1 VETSGLTFSPT
12 QLVIEVG
19 DTVVWRNSGG
29 GVHNV
34 NGSTATYPS
43 NPQGFTNGAPS
54 GTNWEFRHVF
64 TLPGTYTYQCD
75 VHATLN
81 MIGFVTVNAPS
92 MGGGNLV
99 ISEIM
104 YNPPESGTDIYEYIE
119 LYNNGTNAVN
129 LLGYSF
135 TSGVEY
141 TFENGYNLGAGEYV
155 IFAVDAAAFEAA
167 FGIPAIQWTSGGLS
181 NNGELI
187 AFSDPDGNVVD
198 EVNFDDSFPWPTAE
212 ADGGGASLVLCDF
225 DADNND
231 GANWQ
236 AASTGTGVISE
247 AIEIFANPG
256 AASQCVDG
264 ATVRFLTTSVEVS
277 ETIGTVTLQVEI
289 RDAGAGTFTVNVG
302 YDAASTAT
310 LGADGS
316 YAPTSLT
323 FNTGAAVDTLDVT
336 ITIVNDAA
344 AEVLESFILRL
355 ENPSNNLAINGVG
368 SSSTVLIADDDT
380 FIPSVVIT
388 EIMYNPPGTD
398 TQYEYLELY
407 NNDDVAVNLEG
418 YAFTQGIVH
427 TFPAVTLQPGE
438 YLAVAVDSVSLFAA
452 FGVEALQ
459 WTSGALNNGGETLEL
474 RDAQGNVVDVVA
486 YSNQAPWATTANGN
500 GPALVLCDP
509 SADNNDSANWIAA
522 VQPTGVFLN
531 GTAVLGSPGAF
542 NDCTP
547 PAPQGYTSYPIGQV
561 TGVNADGVADSLGVR
576 VQLTGVVYGVN
587 LRPNGLQFTL
597 IDGSNDGIGAFSNA
611 NNFGYTVAEGDA
623 VTILGT
629 VGQFNGLTQV
639 NLDTVILNSAGN
651 TLFNPTAI
659 TALGEADES
668 QLVQLTNVTITDV
681 QVAGGLNVTVTDG
694 VGNTNLVRINFN
706 TNINEAFITG
716 LGGATLSIT
725 GIGGQFDSSSPFTEG
740 YQLTPRY
747 QADIDVVSSTGEP
760 AWAAGVRVFPNPAQ
774 ERLYLATD
782 TELTQVRI
790 VNALGQVVM
799 QTQGATTEL
808 SVQHLPAGTYLLE
821 MWQHSERVVRR
832 WVKQ

>member
-1 VETSGLTFSPT
+1 MRFFTTLVALLLVVAVAQGQIRHTVETT
-12 QLVIEVG
+12 
-19 DTVVWRNSGG
+19 GG
-29 GVHNV
+29 
-34 NGSTATYPS
+34 A
-43 NPQGFTNGAPS
+43 
-54 GTNWEFRHVF
+54 
-64 TLPGTYTYQCD
+64 
-75 VHATLN
+75 
-81 MIGFVTVNAPS
+81 
-92 MGGGNLV
+92 NLV
-99 ISEIM
+99 ITEIM

-129 LLGYSF
+129 LQGYGFSA
-135 TSGVEY
+135 GVVY
-141 TFENGYNLGAGEYV
+141 TFDSGYNLGAGEYV
-155 IFAVDAAAFEAA
+155 IFAFNAAAFEAA

-187 AFSDPDGNVVD
+187 AFSDPAGNVVD
-198 EVNFDDSFPWPTAE
+198 EVNFDDSAPWPTAE
-212 ADGGGASLVLCDF
+212 ADGGGASLVLCDYN
-225 DADNND
+225 ADNND

-236 AASTGTGVISE
+236 AARTGTGVLSE
-247 AIEIFANPG
+247 GIEIFGNPG

-289 RDAGAGTFTVNVG
+289 RDAGAGTFTVDVAF
-302 YDAASTAT
+302 DAASTAT

-336 ITIVNDAA
+336 ITIVNDTDSEA
-344 AEVLESFILRL
+344 LESFILRL
-355 ENPSNNLAINGVG
+355 QNPSPNLAINGVG

-380 FIPSVVIT
+380 FIPAIVIT

-407 NNDDVAVNLEG
+407 NNDDLAVNLQG
-418 YAFTQGIVH
+418 YTFTQGIVY
-427 TFPAVTLQPGE
+427 TFPAVTLQPGA

-452 FGVEALQ
+452 FGIEALQ

-474 RDAQGNVVDVVA
+474 RDAQGNVVDVVT
-486 YSNQAPWATTANGN
+486 YSNQAPWPTAANGN

-509 SADNNDSANWIAA
+509 SADNNNSANWIAA

-547 PAPQGYTSYPIGQV
+547 TIPTGYTAYPIGQV
-561 TGVNADGVADSLGVR
+561 TGVNANGVADSLGVR

-587 LRPNGLQFTL
+587 FRPNGLQFTL
-597 IDGSNDGIGAFSNA
+597 IDGSNNGIGTFSNA

-623 VTILGT
+623 VTVRGT
-629 VGQFNGLTQV
+629 IGQFNGLTQV
-639 NLDTVILNSAGN
+639 NLDTVIFDSAGN
-651 TLFNPTAI
+651 TLFAPTP
-659 TALGEADES
+659 TTTLGEADES
-668 QLVQLTNVTITDV
+668 QLVQLRNVTITDV

-716 LGGATLSIT
+716 LGGATLTIT

-747 QADIDVVSSTGEP
+747 QADIDVVSSTAEP
-760 AWAAGVRVFPNPAQ
+760 AWAGGIRVFPNPTK

-782 TELTQVRI
+782 TELTHVRV

-799 QTQGATTEL
+799 QAQGSTTEL